1 MANGIAVLMY
11 HELEVPG
18 RPLCQSDPGYR
29 RYVVPA
35 ATFETHLRHLK
46 SLRYAG
52 ISIGQALRGIQP
64 KQVVITFDDGCE
76 TDLKV
81 AAPLLHDFGFTATF
95 YVTAGL
101 LGQPGYL
108 TESQLRELKA
118 AGFEIGCHSMTH
130 PYLAELD
137 SAALDVE
144 IIDAKTKL
152 EQILGN
158 AVEHYSC
165 PNGRFNEQVVAKV
178 RNAGYSS
185 FATSSPRLYTGPS
198 DRYSIGRIPILRST
212 RTRQVQSLCE
222 GYGLWPLALGQ
233 FSRRTLQ
240 SLLGDRL
247 YDHLRSSL
255 LSRSE

>member
-35 ATFETHLRHLK
+35 ATFETQLRQMK
-46 SLRYAG
+46 SLGYTG
-52 ISIGQALRGIQP
+52 ISVGQALRGIQP
-64 KQVVITFDDGCE
+64 KQVVITFDDGPE
-76 TDLKV
+76 TDLEF
-81 AAPLLHDFGFTATF
+81 ATPMLRDLGFTATF

-101 LGQPGYL
+101 LGRPGYM
-108 TESQLRELKA
+108 TESQVRKLSASGL
-118 AGFEIGCHSMTH
+118 EIGCHSMTH
-130 PYLAELD
+130 PYLTELD
-137 SAALDVE
+137 SSALDIEVV
-144 IIDAKTKL
+144 DAKKKL
-152 EQILGN
+152 EQILGQ
-158 AVEHYSC
+158 AIEHYSC
-165 PNGRFNEQVVAKV
+165 PNGRFSQQVVAKV
-178 RNAGYSS
+178 RNAGYTS

-198 DRYSIGRIPILRST
+198 DRYSIGRIPVLRST
-212 RTRQVQSLCE
+212 TSIQIQRICE
-222 GYGLWPLALGQ
+222 GHGLWSLAVGQ